1 MPHFHTTLSTSHFRV
16 GIVFDYREW
25 FWASKGPIF
34 IPAIQVQ
41 KPRFIE
47 QSLNIQLQGVSKQH
61 FIDLS
66 LCNNLHPCQGLQVAS
81 IDDRMFCDL
90 QVAATPMA
98 MMVLLMMMRTVAD
111 AHYDDHNCAMVTN

>member
-25 FWASKGPIF
+25 FWASKGRMF
-34 IPAIQVQ
+34 IPAIQVH

-47 QSLNIQLQGVSKQH
+47 QSLNILVQLQGVSKHH
-61 FIDLS
+61 FIDLY
-66 LCNNLHPCQGLQVAS
+66 LFNNLHPCQGLQVAS
-81 IDDRMFCDL
+81 IDDLRFRDL

-98 MMVLLMMMRTVAD
+98 MMVMLVMMRTVAD
-111 AHYDDHNCAMVTN
+111 AMH